1 MEKLLVVSYDK
12 SDNDLSALTVADPN
26 KRLPNGNLE
35 VIKILIG
42 SYADEIFKELTEG

>member
-1 MEKLLVVSYDK
+1 MEKLLIVSYDK
-12 SDNDLSALTVADPN
+12 SGTDLSTLTVADPN
-26 KRLPNGNLE
+26 RHLPNGNLE